1 MVPRGERRISS
12 ATSSTRDSKKGDD
25 DDDDDDGDGDD
36 DDDDSDD
43 IIPAVSMDNVR
54 NIVDVVQRAL
64 QDPSIDYK
72 SFVQTASW
80 CLCGLEVY
88 IR

>member
-1 MVPRGERRISS
+1 MVPPGGTTNLFCHVINS
-12 ATSSTRDSKKGDD
+12 RDSKKGN
-25 DDDDDDGDGDD
+25 DDDDDDGDDDSDD
-36 DDDDSDD
+36 DDDD
-43 IIPAVSMDNVR
+43 IIISAVSMDNVR
-54 NIVDVVQRAL
+54 NIVDVVERAL
-64 QDPSIDYK
+64 QNPSIDYK